1 MEAID
6 TNLLKIFVTAA
17 KKQNFREAAEELLMT
32 QPAVTKSIHKL
43 EKQLSLTL
51 FDRVQQR
58 VQLNANGHF
67 FLLKAQQMLELE
79 TQIQMEMDGFQ
90 LGLTDRIT
98 LGVAPQIANSM
109 LPLIIKKF
117 KEDCSQVFVQI
128 EIMPSNEIGEAV
140 FRQQIDI
147 GLSKMESTRDLMTL
161 TIIDEPVMLVTAKQ
175 IEQQV
180 EEMLQKTTIYTHAYS
195 PYWEKIAWQLPA
207 YCRTEQ
213 LNQTEVIKTFVKNG
227 LGVAFLPKSVVQ
239 MEVTKGE
246 PFAVESNISKGITS
260 ATYLHMKYSYGVFDK
275 FVETCRKVYE

>member
-1 MEAID
+1 MKDID

-17 KKQNFREAAEELLMT
+17 EKENFREAAEELLMT

-43 EKQLSLTL
+43 EKQLNLTL

-67 FLLKAQQMLELE
+67 FLLKAKQMLELE
-79 TQIQMEMDGFQ
+79 AQIQGELEGFQ

-109 LPLIIKKF
+109 LPLIIKQF
-117 KEDCSQVFVQI
+117 REDCPQVFVQI

-147 GLSKMESTRDLMTL
+147 GLSKMASTRDLITMTVV
-161 TIIDEPVMLVTAKQ
+161 DEPVVLVTSTRL
-175 IEQQV
+175 EQEQV
-180 EEMLQKTTIYTHAYS
+180 EKILQKTTIYTHAYS
-195 PYWEKIAWQLPA
+195 PYWEKIARQLPA
-207 YCRTEQ
+207 YCRIEQ
-213 LNQTEVIKTFVKNG
+213 LNQTEVIKTFVKHN

-239 MEVTKGE
+239 TEITKNE
-246 PFAVESNISKGITS
+246 LFAVEYAISKGVTS
-260 ATYLHMKYSYGVFDK
+260 ATYLHMKYSHGVFEK
-275 FVETCRKVYE
+275 FVETCRKVY

>member
-1 MEAID
+1 VKDID

-17 KKQNFREAAEELLMT
+17 EKQNFREAAEELLMT

-43 EKQLSLTL
+43 EKQLNVTL

-67 FLLKAQQMLELE
+67 FLLKAKQMLELE
-79 TQIQMEMDGFQ
+79 AQIQGELEGFQ

-109 LPLIIKKF
+109 LPLIIKQF
-117 KEDCSQVFVQI
+117 KADCPQVFVQI

-147 GLSKMESTRDLMTL
+147 GLSKMESTRDLLTM
-161 TIIDEPVMLVTAKQ
+161 TIIDELVVLVTSKRV
-175 IEQQV
+175 EHEHV

-195 PYWEKIAWQLPA
+195 PYWEKIAQQLPG
-207 YCRTEQ
+207 YCRIEQ
-213 LNQTEVIKTFVKNG
+213 LNQTEVIKTFVKHG

-239 MEVTKGE
+239 IEMTKGE
-246 PFAVESNISKGITS
+246 LFTVESTVSNGITS
-260 ATYLHMKYSYGVFDK
+260 ATYLHMKYSHRVFEK
-275 FVETCRKVYE
+275 FVETCRKVY